1 MYQENYP
8 RGINSFSF
16 ISLSNSITS
25 VSSDSDNESDLQDNQ
40 QGCLEDDPK
49 RPLRHFSLLFGMF
62 KEYILSAGSNAVTTV
77 SVNQSGNFLIPY

>member
-40 QGCLEDDPK
+40 QGCLKDDPK
-49 RPLRHFSLLFGMF
+49 RPLRH
-62 KEYILSAGSNAVTTV
+62 LSSFWHV
-77 SVNQSGNFLIPY
+77 